1 MILEGVGND
10 KCEYCKYKRLYLGC
24 MVTLV
29 NDDEGK
35 VGNLEVAP
43 GEGVQQHLVDHH
55 QHLAAGHLLR
65 PPRLVPVIN
74 TLTRK

>member
-1 MILEGVGND
+1 MTSVNIVNTKD
-10 KCEYCKYKRLYLGC
+10 FTYLDC
-24 MVTLV
+24 MVTFV
-29 NDDEGK
+29 DDDESK

-43 GEGVQQHLVDHH
+43 GEGVQQNLVDHH

-65 PPRLVPVIN
+65 PPRQVPVIN

>member
-1 MILEGVGND
+1 
-10 KCEYCKYKRLYLGC
+10 

-29 NDDEGK
+29 DDDEGE

-74 TLTRK
+74 TLTCK

>member
-1 MILEGVGND
+1 
-10 KCEYCKYKRLYLGC
+10 

-35 VGNLEVAP
+35 VGNLEIAS

-74 TLTRK
+74 TLTSK